1 MDIEQNVDEYNTS
14 LLNMKSLKEQTINFH
29 LFDTTNTSERKIS
42 IDIANTILD
51 DMRSFQIDR
60 INKELKKVK

>member
-1 MDIEQNVDEYNTS
+1 MDIEQNVNEYNTS

-51 DMRSFQIDR
+51 DMRSFQIKR
-60 INKELKKVK
+60 IKKELRKIQ